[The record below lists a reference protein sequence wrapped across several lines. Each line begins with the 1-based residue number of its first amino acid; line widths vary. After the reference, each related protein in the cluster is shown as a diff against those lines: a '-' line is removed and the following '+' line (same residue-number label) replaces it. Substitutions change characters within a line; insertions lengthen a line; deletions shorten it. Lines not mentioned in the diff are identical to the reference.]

1 MRREYSYVQSHVGI
15 PPGAERAFQLH
26 ILELRKQAWGI
37 RRSTGS
43 TVKRTGGDALRAP
56 GLGAGGAF
64 PAPGISVSSGSLLPR
79 SRFSPA
85 TAKISSFS
93 WGFHDRA
100 AVSIM
105 DGKCKGTPEVR
116 PLLSTW
122 TAVTAGPPCDTGDVN
137 GRRVTVAFRERIS
150 LCLGVIPPP
159 PGLTHLRGP
168 ILSAGRDYDVR
179 RARAKRTPGFG
190 DAFVPRQAWLRGDE
204 PVRSH
209 WF

>member
-1 MRREYSYVQSHVGI
+1 MRREHSYVQSHVGI

-37 RRSTGS
+37 RRSIGS

-137 GRRVTVAFRERIS
+137 G
-150 LCLGVIPPP
+150 
-159 PGLTHLRGP
+159 
-168 ILSAGRDYDVR
+168 
-179 RARAKRTPGFG
+179 
-190 DAFVPRQAWLRGDE
+190 
-204 PVRSH
+204 
-209 WF
+209 